1 MGIEPTAS
9 AWKAE
14 VLPLYDIRVT
24 AGTSGGIRTHTLGIL
39 SPLSLPIGLHSHY
52 ASMIFK
58 YQHIF
63 YFIKS
68 GSSNPSSAKHLILSK
83 HGSQ

>member
-1 MGIEPTAS
+1 
-9 AWKAE
+9 
-14 VLPLYDIRVT
+14 
-24 AGTSGGIRTHTLGIL
+24 
-39 SPLSLPIGLHSHY
+39 
-52 ASMIFK
+52 MIFK